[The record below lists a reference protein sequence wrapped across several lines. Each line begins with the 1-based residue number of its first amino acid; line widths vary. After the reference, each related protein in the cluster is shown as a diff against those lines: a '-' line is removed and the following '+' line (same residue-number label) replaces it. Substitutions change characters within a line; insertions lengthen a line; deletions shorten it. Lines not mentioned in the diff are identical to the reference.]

1 MSRVISLP
9 ALIGQQGPICSQR
22 IQTGSCVAW
31 SLKVSWIS
39 AAQLHFLAGGFGII
53 FNFPRLT
60 TNMKLSVLVKQRRL
74 NRATCSVFRSV
85 ATSCW
90 HLSKAGGCE
99 CNTFC
104 PPEGRQ
110 GCLLEGGGGFTEP
123 LCFITYLFITMSPKC
138 LLVRILS
145 VLYQVWERSEFSGL
159 LIRKWSQPAMIHG
172 VVWLS
177 YYICWTAEAAS
188 YGWNVYSYS
197 GELYLHQ
204 WDLFPLQCEGLSSLS
219 RVLTDLKRQNNINV
233 WKAVWTQFSF
243 IFLPSHETCSLFSVS
258 ARGG

>member
-1 MSRVISLP
+1 MSCHSTAKCFVYTLKGSIAPSVASSWLFHNKLRSTVSWWCEVGGVCCRGDAILKHARNCPVRKLKPQARYLEEDTESWVIIEKREEDDNSQRMSRVISLP

-22 IQTGSCVAW
+22 IQAGSCVAW

-90 HLSKAGGCE
+90 HISKAGGCE

-110 GCLLEGGGGFTEP
+110 GCLLGRGGGHRAPVFHHLPIHHNVTQVPACQDSVCFTRCE
-123 LCFITYLFITMSPKC
+123 
-138 LLVRILS
+138 
-145 VLYQVWERSEFSGL
+145 SGL
-159 LIRKWSQPAMIHG
+159 NFQGS
-172 VVWLS
+172 
-177 YYICWTAEAAS
+177 
-188 YGWNVYSYS
+188 
-197 GELYLHQ
+197 
-204 WDLFPLQCEGLSSLS
+204 
-219 RVLTDLKRQNNINV
+219 
-233 WKAVWTQFSF
+233 
-243 IFLPSHETCSLFSVS
+243 
-258 ARGG
+258 